1 MISINWTTTYNHFI
15 QSPFL
20 WEIIKFMGWLVGTKH
35 VPESKNTS
43 RIQNTS
49 HNPVTLLRI
58 QKHVPESKTRPK
70 IQNMSQKP
78 QTLPR
83 IQNTYQNRKT
93 RPRIQ
98 STSQKPKT
106 LPRIQNTSQNPK
118 VFWNLGSILD
128 SWVCFWFFGMGF
140 GFLQVFWDS
149 RTCFGFWEVF
159 CPYEPQWVQVLSV
172 RSGHPG
178 PSCSKAY

>member
-1 MISINWTTTYNHFI
+1 MISINWTTTYNHFL
-15 QSPFL
+15 QSTFL
-20 WEIIKFMGWLVGTKH
+20 WEIIKFMRWLVGTKD

-78 QTLPR
+78 
-83 IQNTYQNRKT
+83 
-93 RPRIQ
+93 
-98 STSQKPKT
+98 KT
-106 LPRIQNTSQNPK
+106 LPRIQNNSQNPK
-118 VFWNLGSILD
+118 VFWNLGSILN
-128 SWVCFWFFGMGF
+128 SWVCFCFFGMGL

-149 RTCFGFWEVF
+149 GTCSGFWEVF
-159 CPYEPQWVQVLSV
+159 CSYEPQWVRVLSV
-172 RSGHPG
+172 RSGNPG
-178 PSCSKAY
+178 E